1 MNSIPVPAL
10 PDKPELSEGLTT
22 PLAGEKLKLWLIAA
36 DTEANAIEDVS
47 SWFLMEDILRVSVEA
62 ALNAHRALLER
73 FQTKIMAAKDGGKT
87 QGTTNC

>member
-1 MNSIPVPAL
+1 M
-10 PDKPELSEGLTT
+10 SEGLTT
-22 PLAGEKLKLWLIAA
+22 PLAGEKLKLWLIDA

-47 SWFLMEDILRVSVEA
+47 SWLLIEDFLRVSVEA

-73 FQTKIMAAKDGGKT
+73 FQTTIMAAKDGGKT